1 MLALVACRSE
11 RRPRDASHGTRAD
24 VTTLTD
30 GGAPSPPP
38 RRATVDARN
47 VTGWAELTSG
57 VRWRRGVVRV
67 VSVEPPV
74 EREAPPPEALHWVEV
89 RVDVARAAIAVERC
103 ANDSITTQWQ
113 RDSSAL
119 AIFNGAYFE
128 PDYRPSGLVLSGGV
142 TAAPVGPRGGSGI
155 LRVASGRVDVVP
167 IDARGGA
174 TFTPA
179 ADVSMALQCGPR
191 VIEAGG
197 VPGIYRHDGRY
208 AARTV
213 ACVRDHGATL
223 DLIAA
228 WDVDDD
234 RRGPELHDL
243 ATLLASPSPL
253 GGDGPC
259 ETALNLDGGPS
270 TGVYVRARAQSAGVE
285 HAPVGPTPWALVV
298 RPRP

>member
-11 RRPRDASHGTRAD
+11 RRPRDVSQRAHVDASPSNAGD
-24 VTTLTD
+24 VT
-30 GGAPSPPP
+30 PPP

-47 VTGWAELTSG
+47 VTAWADLTEG
-57 VRWRRGVVRV
+57 VRWRKGVVRV
-67 VSVEPPV
+67 ASIEPEV
-74 EREAPPPEALHWVEV
+74 ERASPPPDALQWVEV
-89 RVDVARAAIAVERC
+89 RIDVARATIAVERC
-103 ANDSITTQWQ
+103 ANDSITTHWQ
-113 RDSSAL
+113 RDPSAL
-119 AIFNGAYFE
+119 AVFNGAYFE

-155 LRVASGRVDVVP
+155 LRVANGRVDVVP

-174 TFTPA
+174 TFSPS
-179 ADVSMALQCGPR
+179 ADVSLALQCGPR

-197 VPGIYRHDGRY
+197 APGIYRHDGRY

-228 WDVDDD
+228 WDVDDA
-234 RRGPELHDL
+234 RRGPERYDL
-243 ATLLASPSPL
+243 ATLLAGPSPL
-253 GGDGPC
+253 GGDVGC

-270 TGVYVRARAQSAGVE
+270 TGVYVRGRAPSSGFE

-298 RPRP
+298 RARR